1 MQAHS
6 PINFQLLFESA
17 PGLYLILD
25 RELKIVAVSDAYLK
39 ATMTK
44 RAEILGHGLFDVFPD
59 NPDDPEATGVSNLK
73 ASLSYVLENGAPH
86 TMAVQ
91 KYDIRRPDGSF
102 EERYWSPLNKPVFNE
117 QHETT
122 LIIHRVE
129 DVTEFVQLKK
139 EKARHQKLAEEMR
152 GRLQEIEMDVYK
164 RAQEIQEINSKLLNE
179 IHRGEKSQQEL
190 AASQLMFSKIF
201 YESPVMNTI
210 ADAQTARYIDVN
222 DNFAAFCGFPKEE
235 IIGKNSLELNLM
247 PQFRNRTEMINTLRT
262 EGSATDVLMEA
273 VDRNGNPKWIST
285 SAHKVNINGRDCFL
299 TAMIDVTE
307 RKNTEER
314 LKINEALVRMQKQ
327 DIQDFIDSMSTLCAK
342 VNTGGKLLLVNKA
355 ALQATG
361 LTMEELL
368 NINFLEGE
376 WWRYSDEV
384 YARVKEKFA
393 EAVNGELINY
403 DENIFL
409 SGHLVPINFSLT
421 PIRDAEGKVEYIVAE
436 GRDIS
441 ALKKTEAALQQQ
453 TVELEKAN
461 KELEAFSYSVSHD
474 LRAPLRIIHG
484 YTEIIV
490 SDHSENLNE
499 EGKRML
505 GIVAGNVRKMGQLID
520 DLLNL
525 SRMGR
530 KELVFHRID
539 MNRLVESVISDLT
552 FSKARQPV
560 IKKENLLPV
569 DSDSSLI
576 QQVWINLI
584 SNAIKYS
591 EKKDQPLIEIDSEKR
606 GNEIIYNIRD
616 NGVGFDM
623 KYAAKLFGV
632 FQRLHKMTEFEGT
645 GVGLALVDRIV
656 TRLGGK
662 VWADAAVNK
671 GATFW
676 FTLPAVQTGQ
686 KASTIYEK
694 ITSENSMI

>member
-1 MQAHS
+1 
-6 PINFQLLFESA
+6 
-17 PGLYLILD
+17 
-25 RELKIVAVSDAYLK
+25 
-39 ATMTK
+39 
-44 RAEILGHGLFDVFPD
+44 
-59 NPDDPEATGVSNLK
+59 
-73 ASLSYVLENGAPH
+73 
-86 TMAVQ
+86 
-91 KYDIRRPDGSF
+91 
-102 EERYWSPLNKPVFNE
+102 
-117 QHETT
+117 
-122 LIIHRVE
+122 
-129 DVTEFVQLKK
+129 
-139 EKARHQKLAEEMR
+139 
-152 GRLQEIEMDVYK
+152 
-164 RAQEIQEINSKLLNE
+164 
-179 IHRGEKSQQEL
+179 
-190 AASQLMFSKIF
+190 
-201 YESPVMNTI
+201 
-210 ADAQTARYIDVN
+210 
-222 DNFAAFCGFPKEE
+222 
-235 IIGKNSLELNLM
+235 
-247 PQFRNRTEMINTLRT
+247 
-262 EGSATDVLMEA
+262 
-273 VDRNGNPKWIST
+273 
-285 SAHKVNINGRDCFL
+285 
-299 TAMIDVTE
+299 
-307 RKNTEER
+307 
-314 LKINEALVRMQKQ
+314 
-327 DIQDFIDSMSTLCAK
+327 
-342 VNTGGKLLLVNKA
+342 
-355 ALQATG
+355 
-361 LTMEELL
+361 
-368 NINFLEGE
+368 
-376 WWRYSDEV
+376 
-384 YARVKEKFA
+384 
-393 EAVNGELINY
+393 
-403 DENIFL
+403 
-409 SGHLVPINFSLT
+409 
-421 PIRDAEGKVEYIVAE
+421 
-436 GRDIS
+436 
-441 ALKKTEAALQQQ
+441 
-453 TVELEKAN
+453 LEKAN

-645 GVGLALVDRIV
+645 GVGLALVNRIV

-694 ITSENSMI
+694 NYQ